1 MSKEEKKDLKTSSS
15 PSDKLDNKNTAKNNQ
30 KWTEIH
36 ELKVLLLDKKLKVG
50 GDKTHLIEELSK
62 DEDFVQAEIPI
73 GSIKMK
79 LDNIKNLKS
88 DKGLSHIS
96 KLNREVFDKYKDY
109 SLEDLEK
116 VIKEQS
122 AQQLNKKDQTEKIS
136 GSKQKSEGQ
145 VSNSK
150 KEAKKE
156 AKEEAKSE
164 SGQEEAKKESKE
176 GAKSESG
183 QEEAKKEAKEEAKS
197 ESGQEEAK
205 KEAKEGAK
213 SESGQEEAKKEAKEG
228 AKSESGQEE
237 AKKESKEE
245 AKSESGQEEAKKEAK
260 EGAKSESGQE
270 EAKKESKEEAKSE
283 SGQEEAK
290 KEAKE
295 EAKSESGQEEAKK
308 EAKEGAKS
316 ESGQEEAKKESK
328 EEAKSESG
336 QEEAKKETKKSSK
349 EPIKL
354 NGLYAFKMSMTRFYN
369 EKGESLPVT
378 ALKYE
383 SSFVS
388 QIKTKEKDSYSAVQI
403 AFKAQKNKRCTR
415 PIIQHLKKAGFKEGA
430 RFIKEIKQDIIDNVQ
445 IGDELSIQSLE
456 KGDLVKISS
465 VSKGK
470 GFTGVVKR
478 WNFVGGRASH
488 GSKAH
493 RRTGSIGQGTQPGR
507 VFPGRKMPGR
517 HGFQKVS
524 RLKVPVVE
532 VLPDEGIIFVKG
544 AVPGARNTLVSLQKV

>member
-1 MSKEEKKDLKTSSS
+1 MSKEEKKDLKTSSP
-15 PSDKLDNKNTAKNNQ
+15 PSDKLDNNTAKNNQ

-36 ELKVLLLDKKLKVG
+36 ELKVLLLDKKLKAG
-50 GDKTHLIEELSK
+50 GDKTHLLEELSK
-62 DEDFVQAEIPI
+62 DEDFVQAEIFI
-73 GSIKMK
+73 DSIEMK
-79 LDNIKNLKS
+79 LGNIENLKS

-116 VIKEQS
+116 VIKEKS
-122 AQQLNKKDQTEKIS
+122 AQQLNKKDQTEKTS
-136 GSKQKSEGQ
+136 ELKQQSEGQ
-145 VSNSK
+145 ASNSK
-150 KEAKKE
+150 KEAKSESGPKE
-156 AKEEAKSE
+156 EVKKEAKSE
-164 SGQEEAKKESKE
+164 SGPKEEVKKEV
-176 GAKSESG
+176 KSESG
-183 QEEAKKEAKEEAKS
+183 PKEEVKKEVKSESGPKEEVKKEVKSESGPKEEVKKEVKSESGPKEEVKKEAKS
-197 ESGQEEAK
+197 ESGPKEEVK
-205 KEAKEGAK
+205 KEV
-213 SESGQEEAKKEAKEG
+213 
-228 AKSESGQEE
+228 
-237 AKKESKEE
+237 ESK
-245 AKSESGQEEAKKEAK
+245 SGPKED
-260 EGAKSESGQE
+260 
-270 EAKKESKEEAKSE
+270 
-283 SGQEEAK
+283 
-290 KEAKE
+290 
-295 EAKSESGQEEAKK
+295 
-308 EAKEGAKS
+308 
-316 ESGQEEAKKESK
+316 
-328 EEAKSESG
+328 
-336 QEEAKKETKKSSK
+336 KKSSK

-383 SSFVS
+383 PSFVS

-430 RFIKEIKQDIIDNVQ
+430 RFIKEVKQSLIGNVQ

-470 GFTGVVKR
+470 GFAGVMKR
-478 WNFVGGRASH
+478 WNFAGGRASH

-493 RRTGSIGQGTQPGR
+493 RRTGSIGQCTQPGR

-532 VLPDEGIIFVKG
+532 VLPDEGVIFVKG
-544 AVPGARNTLVSLQKV
+544 AVPGARNTLVSLQKM